1 MRVGLMFKVYKSLG
15 WFFKQEW
22 KSYLMMAILLVILS
36 ILPTIPANLLGR
48 AIDLIVNGNINSSSL
63 FLLVALL
70 SGVPLFG
77 YVVNYIYH
85 YLINAEGHKLT
96 FLLRHNYLEHLFEL
110 DAKNYEQYTKGDLI
124 SRVTNDMYGLTNAAT
139 GLLQTIVY
147 NSGVIIFTVSIMF
160 FTISWELTLITMA
173 IMPISIFIL
182 TILRQR
188 MRKYYVKHRVIYSE
202 MQEKV
207 LETIEGIRTLK
218 AYTQEENDFKK
229 LKVAIDND
237 IKSWSYILKF
247 EALFAPLFEFVY
259 AISYFLAFAVGTYY
273 VINSK
278 ISVGDL
284 VTFTMYIG
292 TLFGPLAAIGGVL
305 GSVNNSVI
313 ANDRY
318 QEIIKLKPEVTDL
331 EDSKR
336 ICKFE
341 KIEFRNVSFK
351 YPFDRHC
358 VIKDINI
365 VINKGET
372 IGIVGPTGA
381 GKSTLIRQL
390 LRDYNI
396 TKGDI
401 YIDDE
406 PIENY
411 KIEDVRNLVGYV
423 PQSHFL
429 FKGRVD
435 ENIIIG
441 NEGATIE
448 NVEKALE
455 VSDFKKDLQFLSQGL
470 NTMVGEF
477 GSTLSGGQRQRLSIA
492 RALIKDPQILI
503 LDDSLSAVDATT
515 EQTILKNLKETRQDK
530 TNIIVAHRFSAIK
543 DSDKII
549 VLEKG
554 RITQMGTHEELL
566 AQDGWY
572 KDQYIRQTSMPE

>member
-1 MRVGLMFKVYKSLG
+1 M
-15 WFFKQEW
+15 
-22 KSYLMMAILLVILS
+22 
-36 ILPTIPANLLGR
+36 
-48 AIDLIVNGNINSSSL
+48 L
-63 FLLVALL
+63 F
-70 SGVPLFG
+70 
-77 YVVNYIYH
+77 
-85 YLINAEGHKLT
+85 
-96 FLLRHNYLEHLFEL
+96 
-110 DAKNYEQYTKGDLI
+110 
-124 SRVTNDMYGLTNAAT
+124 
-139 GLLQTIVY
+139 
-147 NSGVIIFTVSIMF
+147 
-160 FTISWELTLITMA
+160 
-173 IMPISIFIL
+173 
-182 TILRQR
+182 
-188 MRKYYVKHRVIYSE
+188 
-202 MQEKV
+202 
-207 LETIEGIRTLK
+207 
-218 AYTQEENDFKK
+218 
-229 LKVAIDND
+229 
-237 IKSWSYILKF
+237 
-247 EALFAPLFEFVY
+247 
-259 AISYFLAFAVGTYY
+259 GTYY

-423 PQSHFL
+423 LNHTSCLKEESMKILSLVMKVQQL
-429 FKGRVD
+429 KMLKRLKKYL
-435 ENIIIG
+435 
-441 NEGATIE
+441 T
-448 NVEKALE
+448 L
-455 VSDFKKDLQFLSQGL
+455 KDLQFLSQGL

>member
-1 MRVGLMFKVYKSLG
+1 
-15 WFFKQEW
+15 
-22 KSYLMMAILLVILS
+22 
-36 ILPTIPANLLGR
+36 
-48 AIDLIVNGNINSSSL
+48 
-63 FLLVALL
+63 
-70 SGVPLFG
+70 
-77 YVVNYIYH
+77 
-85 YLINAEGHKLT
+85 
-96 FLLRHNYLEHLFEL
+96 
-110 DAKNYEQYTKGDLI
+110 
-124 SRVTNDMYGLTNAAT
+124 
-139 GLLQTIVY
+139 
-147 NSGVIIFTVSIMF
+147 
-160 FTISWELTLITMA
+160 
-173 IMPISIFIL
+173 MPISIFIL